1 MGWSEI
7 TVDISIIYDF
17 NFTPSLYC
25 ILIENSIFD
34 DVTAKITSVPQVGME
49 DDATAHLTYRN
60 VRLCLYCVGHSWLTF
75 VQGWKFALWYF
86 EQSAL
91 LFFVS
96 EIAK

>member
-1 MGWSEI
+1 MKLPL
-7 TVDISIIYDF
+7 TF
-17 NFTPSLYC
+17 QLYMTLTSPPHY

>member
-49 DDATAHLTYRN
+49 DDATAHLT
-60 VRLCLYCVGHSWLTF
+60 
-75 VQGWKFALWYF
+75 
-86 EQSAL
+86 
-91 LFFVS
+91 
-96 EIAK
+96 